1 MRPSRRGFL
10 RLAASAAALPAIPR
24 FAWAK
29 TYPTRLVR
37 IIVVAAAGGGSD
49 ILARLIGQWLSQ
61 RLGQP
66 FVVENRPG
74 GGGNIGTEAA
84 VKAAP
89 DGYTLLLVSSSHA
102 INATLYDKLNFVF
115 LRDIVPVASISRDP
129 QIMVVNPSVPAASV
143 PDFIA
148 YAKARPGRINFASAG
163 TGTGPHMAGE
173 LFKLIAGV
181 DMVHVPY
188 RGGGPALA
196 DLIGGQTQLMFPG
209 LTAAIA
215 YVRAG
220 TLRPLAVTTAARLQV
235 LPEIPTVGEFV
246 PGYEAS
252 AVFGLGA
259 PTGTPAEVV
268 NLLNQEVNAGLAD
281 PRLSARLADLGG
293 SAFPNT
299 PTEFT
304 TLLANETEKWGKV
317 VRAANIKLQ

>member
-89 DGYTLLLVSSSHA
+89 DGYTLLLVASSHA

-220 TLRPLAVTTAARLQV
+220 TLRPLAVTAAARLQV

>member
-66 FVVENRPG
+66 FAVENRPG

-89 DGYTLLLVSSSHA
+89 DGYTLLLVASSHA
-102 INATLYDKLNFVF
+102 INATLYDKLNFVL
-115 LRDIVPVASISRDP
+115 LRDIVPVASINRDP